1 MMYFRKFNFSND
13 SQLALIADGHDPA
26 TYLFRV
32 NETVASPGSVKPT
45 SPTISPAAS
54 MENLAD
60 GNEEK
65 KEEHTSENGNGTGT
79 AAGEAHDEPMES
91 ESATPAKDGGA
102 ENADNLDTSKELVIV
117 DEPAADAA
125 APAADEEM
133 LEDPLI
139 DVPTET
145 SAPAAAAAAKPAVT
159 VTTSSAVKTPV
170 QAPANDDKEKDTASR
185 SIWVRGLTSATKAA
199 DLKVLCTQFGK
210 VVRAKIYTSKKQT
223 TSACYGYVTM
233 ADTAAAE
240 KAATAL
246 HKTQY
251 KGRTISVEKA
261 DRSKVPAVKSASAA
275 AAPTKKDAAGDSTA
289 SAKRGESEKKTS
301 DETSKSAKSASMAG
315 EKSQSESKGGK
326 RAGSTTSTTQSK
338 RDDSRSDRKRDDKDA
353 RRSSN
358 SERRD
363 SGTRRV
369 FAYTL
374 QAGSQYMDIK
384 LFLGFFMDH
393 FFKLG
398 NYQVLLVF
406 ASG

>member
-1 MMYFRKFNFSND
+1 
-13 SQLALIADGHDPA
+13 
-26 TYLFRV
+26 
-32 NETVASPGSVKPT
+32 
-45 SPTISPAAS
+45 
-54 MENLAD
+54 
-60 GNEEK
+60 
-65 KEEHTSENGNGTGT
+65 
-79 AAGEAHDEPMES
+79 
-91 ESATPAKDGGA
+91 
-102 ENADNLDTSKELVIV
+102 
-117 DEPAADAA
+117 
-125 APAADEEM
+125 M

-145 SAPAAAAAAKPAVT
+145 SAPAAAAAKPAVT
-159 VTTSSAVKTPV
+159 VTASSAVKTPV

-275 AAPTKKDAAGDSTA
+275 AAPAKKDAAGDSTA
-289 SAKRGESEKKTS
+289 SAKRESEKKTS
-301 DETSKSAKSASMAG
+301 DETSKSAKSASVAG

-363 SGTRRV
+363 S
-369 FAYTL
+369 
-374 QAGSQYMDIK
+374 
-384 LFLGFFMDH
+384 
-393 FFKLG
+393 
-398 NYQVLLVF
+398 
-406 ASG
+406 